1 LSTKTRYFNPV
12 ELSNYVAQG
21 KIASDLI
28 SEQAMSR
35 CSIADFVDLCEL
47 QKKGRL
53 NLSLAQL
60 LERLELFAENSTL
73 DGMVF
78 VADLDRETLSKALF
92 VERNPSKLWLSAAT
106 REIPPLHSVRRL
118 TLRDSEWEFWGENVY
133 MEMEEFFSE
142 QLTDG

>member
-1 LSTKTRYFNPV
+1 MKTRYFDPV
-12 ELSNYVAQG
+12 ELSNYVTQG

-28 SEQAMSR
+28 SKKTIAR

-47 QKKGRL
+47 QKKGIS
-53 NLSLAQL
+53 NLSLTLL
-60 LERLELFAENSTL
+60 LERFELFVEHLIL

-78 VADLDRETLSKALF
+78 IADLDRETLSKALF
-92 VERNPSKLWLSAAT
+92 VERNPSELWASAAT

-118 TLRDSEWEFWGENVY
+118 TLKDSEWEFWGENVY
-133 MEMEEFFSE
+133 IEMEEFFSE